1 MKQLPIIVVAAWL
14 GLSAGSAFAQPG
26 AASGPGPGPKAAAAG
41 ASGPGMGMGPGSRRG
56 PMGRWGSDNTP
67 GWTMMTPQER
77 SQHQERMRSMNN
89 YDECK
94 AYQTQ
99 HHEQMAARA
108 KERGGKPLAAPR
120 RDACAGL
127 KR

>member
-1 MKQLPIIVVAAWL
+1 
-14 GLSAGSAFAQPG
+14 
-26 AASGPGPGPKAAAAG
+26 
-41 ASGPGMGMGPGSRRG
+41 
-56 PMGRWGSDNTP
+56 
-67 GWTMMTPQER
+67 
-77 SQHQERMRSMNN
+77 MRSMTNH
-89 YDECK
+89 DECK

-108 KERGGKPLAAPR
+108 KERGGKPLAEPR

>member
-1 MKQLPIIVVAAWL
+1 MKLATFIVLAAC
-14 GLSAGSAFAQPG
+14 LSFGSAFAQPG
-26 AASGPGPGPKAAAAG
+26 AASGPGPG
-41 ASGPGMGMGPGSRRG
+41 ASAPRMGMGPGGGRG

-77 SQHQERMRSMNN
+77 TEHQTRMRSMTN

-94 AYQTQ
+94 TYQAQ

-108 KERGGKPLAAPR
+108 KERGAKPLAAPR
-120 RDACAGL
+120 RDPCASL

>member
-1 MKQLPIIVVAAWL
+1 MKLAQFIVMAACL
-14 GLSAGSAFAQPG
+14 AASSVFAQAG
-26 AASGPGPGPKAAAAG
+26 AAPGPGPG
-41 ASGPGMGMGPGSRRG
+41 ASAPGMGMGMGPGGGRG

-67 GWTMMTPQER
+67 GWTMTPQER
-77 SQHQERMRSMNN
+77 TEHQTRMRSMTS

-94 AYQTQ
+94 SYQAQ

-108 KERGGKPLAAPR
+108 KERGAKPLAAPR
-120 RDACAGL
+120 RDPCASL